1 MGNPNDREFQID
13 VIKQTLHLLERPSGP
28 LLEQYP
34 YDAQETMSETD
45 QLACP
50 VNFTP
55 CSEAKTDSEKL
66 LQHFQTELNTMHTW
80 FSIACERRGRTS
92 SGVSGLSPDE
102 IGTLFSDFISG
113 ADSGNVFAGKKR
125 ADLLRLA
132 AEDLKACYLGGISA
146 QPGQTTDIKTL
157 SDWFWGQTYA
167 ALVINEL
174 RLKCLTYEEM
184 DMLLAG
190 KLLLIP
196 RNQMHRFEAQ

>member
-1 MGNPNDREFQID
+1 
-13 VIKQTLHLLERPSGP
+13 LLE
-28 LLEQYP
+28 EYP
-34 YDAQETMSETD
+34 YDAQETRGEID

-50 VNFTP
+50 VNFAP
-55 CSEAKTDSEKL
+55 RAAAKTETEKL

-80 FSIACERRGRTS
+80 FSISCEKRRRTT
-92 SGVSGLSPDE
+92 SGVSGLSPDG
-102 IGTLFSDFISG
+102 IGSLFSDFISG
-113 ADSGNVFAGKKR
+113 TTIENKLFEKKR

-132 AEDLKACYLGGISA
+132 AEDLKACYLEGISA
-146 QPGQTTDIKTL
+146 QPNQPTDAKTL

-174 RLKCLTYEEM
+174 RLKCLKYKEK

-196 RNQMHRFEAQ
+196 RNQMHRFEAS

>member
-1 MGNPNDREFQID
+1 LGNPNDPKFQTD

-34 YDAQETMSETD
+34 YDAQETESIFE

-50 VNFTP
+50 VNFAP
-55 CSEAKTDSEKL
+55 RLEAKTDSEKL
-66 LQHFQTELNTMHTW
+66 LQHFQKELNTMYTW
-80 FSIACERRGRTS
+80 FSIACEKRGRTT
-92 SGVSGLSPDE
+92 SGVSGLNPDE
-102 IGTLFSDFISG
+102 IGALFSDFISG
-113 ADSGNVFAGKKR
+113 ADSENVLSGNKR

-132 AEDLKACYLGGISA
+132 AEDLKASYLDGISA
-146 QPGQTTDIKTL
+146 QPGQSTDVKML

-174 RLKCLTYEEM
+174 RLRCLTYEEK

-196 RNQMHRFEAQ
+196 RNQMHRFEPQ